1 MYLASKRTL
10 ALASGLAAKRTAG
23 RDVAVK
29 IPAVG
34 MWGLRLAA
42 RHRNATAK
50 KQMGVIRC
58 FALHVLEPS
67 FNNWA

>member
-10 ALASGLAAKRTAG
+10 ALASGLATKRTAG
-23 RDVAVK
+23 RYFAVK